1 MRFLIFFFTLCCFWI
16 TSLGWA
22 GPAIVYIGKKADG
35 AYNQSLHQGVEE
47 FQSKQGIEC
56 AEIETPADGSTYIA
70 TIQQCIAEKHSPI
83 ILPYASQ
90 RPALT
95 PIISQHKDTNF
106 IFLSFGEVDLPN
118 VQSFSF
124 ADEEGGFLAGA
135 LAALMSKTR
144 TIGFVYTSDQHPTAL
159 HFRAGYIQGAK
170 FVDPAITIVEGQLG
184 NKQAD
189 WSDTQKAQQL
199 AARLI
204 AQKAD
209 VLFPVVGYAGL
220 GVLAQAAK
228 GGIYAIGV
236 DINQNSLYPETII
249 GSLIK
254 HNGKAVYIAL
264 SLTSSG
270 TRRDG
275 VKRLQLIQ
283 SAMEMQ
289 FNGIEEGLVPQT
301 IKDQLERLK
310 NQIILGQIKIARD
323 YKPI

>member
-1 MRFLIFFFTLCCFWI
+1 M
-16 TSLGWA
+16 
-22 GPAIVYIGKKADG
+22 
-35 AYNQSLHQGVEE
+35 
-47 FQSKQGIEC
+47 
-56 AEIETPADGSTYIA
+56 
-70 TIQQCIAEKHSPI
+70 
-83 ILPYASQ
+83 
-90 RPALT
+90 
-95 PIISQHKDTNF
+95 
-106 IFLSFGEVDLPN
+106 
-118 VQSFSF
+118 
-124 ADEEGGFLAGA
+124 
-135 LAALMSKTR
+135 
-144 TIGFVYTSDQHPTAL
+144 
-159 HFRAGYIQGAK
+159 
-170 FVDPAITIVEGQLG
+170 
-184 NKQAD
+184 
-189 WSDTQKAQQL
+189 
-199 AARLI
+199 
-204 AQKAD
+204 
-209 VLFPVVGYAGL
+209 GYAGL